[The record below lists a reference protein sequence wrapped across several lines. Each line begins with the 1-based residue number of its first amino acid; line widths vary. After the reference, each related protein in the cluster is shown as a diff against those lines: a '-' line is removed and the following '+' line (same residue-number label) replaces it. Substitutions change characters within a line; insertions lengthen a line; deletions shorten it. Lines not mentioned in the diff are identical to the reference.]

1 MERKRIGE
9 KLRIK
14 SVKKL
19 RRRKNEL
26 KRRMGGLIW

>member
-9 KLRIK
+9 
-14 SVKKL
+14 KL

-26 KRRMGGLIW
+26 KRRSLELI

>member
-9 KLRIK
+9 
-14 SVKKL
+14 KL

-26 KRRMGGLIW
+26 KRRPLELIWQFYRRLH

>member
-9 KLRIK
+9 
-14 SVKKL
+14 KL

-26 KRRMGGLIW
+26 KRRPLELIW